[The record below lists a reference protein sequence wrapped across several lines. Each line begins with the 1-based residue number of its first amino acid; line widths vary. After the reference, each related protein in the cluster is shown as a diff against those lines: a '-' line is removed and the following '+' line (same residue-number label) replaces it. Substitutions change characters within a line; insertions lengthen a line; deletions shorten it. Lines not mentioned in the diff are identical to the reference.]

1 MKHLRTLFL
10 LAVCMVSLQVLSD
23 DAVEI
28 NGIYYN
34 LVPKAKQA
42 EVTSNPNKYTG
53 KVVIPASVIYEGVVY
68 NVTSIGHQAFYNCY
82 DLTSVTIPNSVTTIN
97 SWVFSDDSRLTSVT
111 IGDSVTY
118 IGDFAFNG
126 CRGLTSV
133 NIPNSVTTIAS
144 SAFEG
149 CSSLISV
156 NIADIAAWC
165 NIIFSNRESNPLFYA
180 PHLYINGEEIKNL
193 VIPNNV
199 TTINHYAFVE
209 CSDLISVNIPNSVIG
224 IGRYA
229 FYNCRNLT
237 SVTIPNSVTSIG
249 TSAFRECSSLI
260 SVTIGNGIKYVYDNA
275 FGDCSQLTDVY
286 CSAESVPGTSSD
298 AFKGSYIEYATL
310 HVPNVSLQAYK
321 DTEPWSQFGTI
332 KALDGDTP
340 ETPKCATPIISF
352 GGKKLTFDCETEGVE
367 YVTEIKDADIGMF
380 YDEKITLSATYEIS
394 VYATKAGYNNSDKA
408 TATLVWANATFT
420 DTTPSTDINNAPEI
434 PTMPIL
440 IQSNDGTLTI
450 QGADDGTQV
459 SIYNTAGQMTGSAVS
474 NNGRAIVST
483 NMETGTIVIVKIG
496 NRAIKVAIK

>member
-1 MKHLRTLFL
+1 MKHLRILFL
-10 LAVCMVSLQVLSD
+10 LAVCMVSLHAMSD

-42 EVTSNPNKYTG
+42 EVTSNPNKYKGT
-53 KVVIPASVIYEGVVY
+53 VVIPSSVTYEGIDY
-68 NVTSIGHQAFYNCY
+68 NVTGIGEKAFYNC
-82 DLTSVTIPNSVTTIN
+82 
-97 SWVFSDDSRLTSVT
+97 F
-111 IGDSVTY
+111 
-118 IGDFAFNG
+118 
-126 CRGLTSV
+126 
-133 NIPNSVTTIAS
+133 
-144 SAFEG
+144 
-149 CSSLISV
+149 
-156 NIADIAAWC
+156 
-165 NIIFSNRESNPLFYA
+165 
-180 PHLYINGEEIKNL
+180 
-193 VIPNNV
+193 
-199 TTINHYAFVE
+199 
-209 CSDLISVNIPNSVIG
+209 
-224 IGRYA
+224 
-229 FYNCRNLT
+229 NLT

-249 TSAFRECSSLI
+249 TSAFYYCNSLTFVTIPNSVTLIGDAAFRHCSGLTSIIIPNSITSLSSSVFSDCSGLVSVTIPNSVTNLGGFAFSECSSLT
-260 SVTIGNGIKYVYDNA
+260 SVTIPNSVRSIGLYA
-275 FGDCSQLTDVY
+275 FRGCIGLTSVTIPNSVTSISDHAFKGCIGLKSLTIGSGTNFISQEAFSNCSQLTDVY
-286 CSAESVPGTSSD
+286 CYAENVPSTFYN
-298 AFKGSYIEYATL
+298 AFEGSYIEYATL

-380 YDEKITLSATYEIS
+380 YDKKITLSTTYEIS

-420 DTTPSTDINNAPEI
+420 DTTPSTDINNAPET

-440 IQSNDGTLTI
+440 IQSNGGTLSV

-459 SIYNTAGQMTGSAVS
+459 SIYNTAGQMAGSAVS

-483 NMETGTIVIVKIG
+483 NMETGTIAIVKIG

>member
-10 LAVCMVSLQVLSD
+10 FAMCMVSLQVLSD

-53 KVVIPASVIYEGVVY
+53 KVVIPASVIYGGEEY
-68 NVTSIGHQAFYNCY
+68 NITSIG
-82 DLTSVTIPNSVTTIN
+82 
-97 SWVFSDDSRLTSVT
+97 
-111 IGDSVTY
+111 
-118 IGDFAFNG
+118 
-126 CRGLTSV
+126 
-133 NIPNSVTTIAS
+133 
-144 SAFEG
+144 E
-149 CSSLISV
+149 
-156 NIADIAAWC
+156 
-165 NIIFSNRESNPLFYA
+165 
-180 PHLYINGEEIKNL
+180 
-193 VIPNNV
+193 
-199 TTINHYAFVE
+199 YAFSE
-209 CSDLISVNIPNSVIG
+209 CSG
-224 IGRYA
+224 
-229 FYNCRNLT
+229 LT

-249 TSAFRECSSLI
+249 IYAFNFCTGLNTVTIPNSVTNIDNYAFLYCTSLTSITISNNVTRIDSGAFSDCSSLTTINIPNSVTTIQMSAFRNCSSLV
-260 SVTIGNGIKYVYDNA
+260 SVVIPNNVTIVEPDAFGGCIGLTSLTIGNGINYIYGKA
-275 FGDCSQLTDVY
+275 FKGCTHLTDVY
-286 CSAESVPGTSSD
+286 CYAENVPIILGGN
-298 AFKGSYIEYATL
+298 AFEGSYIEYATL

-352 GGKKLTFDCETEGVE
+352 GGKKLTFDCETDGVE